1 MGRAV
6 PRRDRVV
13 TLLDTLARL
22 EGRLLVAMD
31 FDGTLSE
38 IVARPHDARSFDGVD
53 GTLTSLVA
61 REDTNVAVVSGRSLT
76 DLQWLVP
83 VPGVILVGEHG
94 AVWEGEEPG
103 TPDGFG
109 RVRDVLEVA
118 AKRQDGAWVEVKQT
132 SLVLHTRGL
141 ERAHER
147 QVLEAAV
154 AALESIGH
162 TNFHLGKSVVDV
174 GFVEMS
180 KGVAVDWLRANLAC
194 DIVVFAG
201 DDTTD
206 ETVFERLQPGD
217 IGVKVGPGVTAAH
230 HRVDGPADVVTIL
243 GVLAARAASGGDSPD
258 RDHSSAR

>member
-1 MGRAV
+1 M
-6 PRRDRVV
+6 
-13 TLLDTLARL
+13 LLDALARL

-38 IVARPHDARSFDGVD
+38 IVARPHEARSFDGVE
-53 GTLTSLVA
+53 GTLAGLVA
-61 REDTNVAVVSGRSLT
+61 REDTSVAVVSGRSLA

-103 TPDGFG
+103 TPEGFG
-109 RVRDVLEVA
+109 HVRDVLEEA
-118 AKRQDGAWVEVKQT
+118 AKRHDGAWVEVKQT

-141 ERAHER
+141 ERWREL
-147 QVLEAAV
+147 QVLETAV

-174 GFVEMS
+174 GFVAMS
-180 KGVAVDWLRANLAC
+180 KGVAVDWLRVNLAC

-217 IGVKVGPGVTAAH
+217 IGVKVGPGETAAH

-243 GVLAARAASGGDSPD
+243 RVLADRVPSGGDDPD
-258 RDHSSAR
+258 RGNSAAR